1 MFYIH
6 SFPQC
11 GRRFSSS
18 HNLVTSLLQH
28 YKKSIWSRPSS
39 TVREFPFYSLCLYFT
54 HLFSPLLFILCKW
67 NQVFKNWCVLHSS
80 LKADSFGGVPIPP
93 RPLISQLP
101 YSNNPCLSYIYLS
114 PHTITLFFFWKKG
127 LVKCTNTGR
136 LQWKSRAEKPF
147 PQLCFSKAWNKLD
160 LPETAFCRVTL
171 QTSCFLEP
179 IATPI
184 TWARA
189 QHFLNLRL
197 LPDVIQCNHSA
208 VDLVLRISVS
218 KHTILSWCFSYLKEL
233 YSACLNKE

>member
-1 MFYIH
+1 MADASAAHTILLLLCYNIIKSPFEADPLQQWENSHFILSASILHTFFLLYFLFCANEI
-6 SFPQC
+6 
-11 GRRFSSS
+11 RF
-18 HNLVTSLLQH
+18 LRIDVFCIALWKQTALG
-28 YKKSIWSRPSS
+28 
-39 TVREFPFYSLCLYFT
+39 VFPFLQGLSFLSCLTAITPAWATSIYLPT
-54 HLFSPLLFILCKW
+54 PLLF
-67 NQVFKNWCVLHSS
+67 
-80 LKADSFGGVPIPP
+80 
-93 RPLISQLP
+93 
-101 YSNNPCLSYIYLS
+101 
-114 PHTITLFFFWKKG
+114 FFFWKKG